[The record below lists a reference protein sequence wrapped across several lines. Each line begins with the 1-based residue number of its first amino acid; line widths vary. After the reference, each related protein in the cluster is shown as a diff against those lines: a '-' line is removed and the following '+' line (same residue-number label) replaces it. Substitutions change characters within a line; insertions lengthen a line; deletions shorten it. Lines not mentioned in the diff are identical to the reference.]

1 MSKNNKSNIS
11 DNEKS
16 MLKKVFWHSWALF
29 GSFNMVKMQGYGYSY
44 AMQPVINAFYKNEE
58 DKRKALVRSSTFF
71 NCTYET
77 APFIM
82 GLNAA
87 MEKTNSENENFDV
100 ESINAVKASLMGPL
114 SGIGD
119 SIFWGTLRL
128 IAASIGIPLAM
139 NGSILGP
146 IFFLLIYHI
155 PSILVRYKLLYAGY
169 SSGERFLTTAYKSGA
184 FERLTQCAT
193 TVGLI
198 MIGAMTAQSVTI
210 STPLKIA
217 MSKGKP
223 LVVQDILNN
232 IMPGLLPLLLTLG
245 IFYLVRKKVKISY
258 LLFGIIILG
267 ILGAAIGFF

>member
-1 MSKNNKSNIS
+1 MSKNNKYNLS
-11 DNEKS
+11 DNEKGL
-16 MLKKVFWHSWALF
+16 LKKVFWRSWSLF

-44 AMQPVINAFYKNEE
+44 AMHPVIDAFYKNEE
-58 DKRKALVRSSTFF
+58 DKRKALIRSSTFF

-87 MEKTNSENENFDV
+87 MEKANSETENFDV

-139 NGSILGP
+139 NGSLLGP
-146 IFFLLIYHI
+146 ILFLLIYHL
-155 PSILVRYKLLYAGY
+155 PSILIRYKLLYVGY
-169 SSGERFLTTAYKSGA
+169 SSGERFLATAYKSGA
-184 FERLTQCAT
+184 FEKLTQCAT
-193 TVGLI
+193 MVGLI

-210 STPLKIA
+210 STTLKIA

-232 IMPGLLPLLLTLG
+232 MMPGLLPLLLTLG
-245 IFYLVRKKVKISY
+245 IFYLVRRKVKIVY

-267 ILGAAIGFF
+267 ILGAAVGFF

>member
-1 MSKNNKSNIS
+1 MSKNNKYNLS

-16 MLKKVFWHSWALF
+16 LLKKVFWRSWALF

-44 AMQPVINAFYKNEE
+44 AMHPVINAFYKNEE
-58 DKRKALVRSSTFF
+58 DKRKALIRSSTFF

-87 MEKTNSENENFDV
+87 MEKANSETENFDV

-139 NGSILGP
+139 SGNILGP
-146 IFFLLIYHI
+146 ILFLLIYHL
-155 PSILVRYKLLYAGY
+155 PSILVRYKLLYVGY
-169 SSGERFLTTAYKSGA
+169 SSGERFLATAYKSGA
-184 FERLTQCAT
+184 FEKLTECAT
-193 TVGLI
+193 MVGLI

-210 STPLKIA
+210 STALKIT

-232 IMPGLLPLLLTLG
+232 MMPGLLPLLLTLA
-245 IFYLVRKKVKISY
+245 IFYLVRKKVKIVY

-267 ILGAAIGFF
+267 ILGAAVGFF